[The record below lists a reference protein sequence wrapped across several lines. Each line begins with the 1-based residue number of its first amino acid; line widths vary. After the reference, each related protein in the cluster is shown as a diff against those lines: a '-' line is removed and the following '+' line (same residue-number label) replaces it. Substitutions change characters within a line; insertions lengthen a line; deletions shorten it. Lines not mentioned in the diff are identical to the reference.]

1 MEIFVLNY
9 LLKLLGNLKT
19 WITLRLVYA
28 LLIANFGTEN
38 NRFELTFDIENNI
51 NVKLFLI
58 LRV

>member
-19 WITLRLVYA
+19 WITLRLVYV

>member
-9 LLKLLGNLKT
+9 LLKLLNLKT
-19 WITLRLVYA
+19 WITLRLVYV
-28 LLIANFGTEN
+28 LLIAKFGTEN